1 MGLFNNLGKKFE
13 KLKQSAESSADDE
26 ATHGC
31 KECETLLYTDYDE
44 CPECGSDSVV
54 PVRHD

>member
-1 MGLFNNLGKKFE
+1 MGLFNDLGRKFE
-13 KLKQSAESSADDE
+13 KFKKEAESSAGEE

-31 KECETLLYTDYDE
+31 RECETLLYTEHDE

-54 PVRHD
+54 PVRQD